1 MFVLLTLTHWIAIYP
16 VGSVIQ
22 SLNNWGSRRILATKQ
37 KKDELFSLWWSVDPR
52 GELPCKKDGCA
63 RRTSILCWAS
73 KGPEGAFT
81 VLFKVLSQKEKWQEV
96 FKNQLIFDFLSE
108 LVPLRGWKKNQATP
122 KTGSWFK
129 ISDEHPRPFD
139 MRVPR
144 EISPSAFS
152 ISKTSWFPKVD
163 EIHGIVRRFTGAGC
177 FFQAYSL
184 YLVADY
190 TRGCFLP
197 RILCQSPFCLSVCRS
212 IDGRRDWQTMISFD
226 NGHRLSESRLK

>member
-1 MFVLLTLTHWIAIYP
+1 MNSHVKRTAALVVPQYCAEPPKVERELLQYFLRY
-16 VGSVIQ
+16 
-22 SLNNWGSRRILATKQ
+22 
-37 KKDELFSLWWSVDPR
+37 
-52 GELPCKKDGCA
+52 
-63 RRTSILCWAS
+63 WA
-73 KGPEGAFT
+73 K
-81 VLFKVLSQKEKWQEV
+81 
-96 FKNQLIFDFLSE
+96 
-108 LVPLRGWKKNQATP
+108 KKNDRRYL
-122 KTGSWFK
+122 KINWFLISLRIGSSK
-129 ISDEHPRPFD
+129 RLEKKSSHAQNRVSDEHPRPFD

>member
-1 MFVLLTLTHWIAIYP
+1 MS
-16 VGSVIQ
+16 SVIQ
-22 SLNNWGSRRILATKQ
+22 SLNIWGSQRIRATKQ
-37 KKDELFSLWWSVDPR
+37 KKDELLLSLWWSVDPR
-52 GELPCKKDGCA
+52 SELPYKKDGCA

-73 KGPEGAFT
+73 KGSEGAFA
-81 VLFKVLSQKEKWQEV
+81 VLFKVLSQKEKRQEI

-108 LVPLRGWKKNQATP
+108 LVPLRSWKKKSSHAQNRVLV
-122 KTGSWFK
+122 SWFK
-129 ISDEHPRPFD
+129 ISDEHSRPFD

-184 YLVADY
+184 YLVADH

-197 RILCQSPFCLSVCRS
+197 RILCQSPICLSVCRS
-212 IDGRRDWQTMISFD
+212 MDGETDRPWSVLITGTGCPKAD
-226 NGHRLSESRLK
+226 